1 METPKKKIKILLI
14 DSDEMMRIYFRDI
27 FWIHGRSD
35 TYEINM
41 ASSIKEAEKNI
52 GSEDTRPDTI
62 FLDITT
68 PASNENKNSS
78 DECLKNSLSFI
89 EKIKKDNKLSS
100 IKIIIFSNKKEDS
113 IKEEVEKLGV
123 DGFLEKG
130 EMMPKEIIDF
140 TDRFHEHNN

>member
-78 DECLKNSLSFI
+78 DECVKNALSFI
-89 EKIKKDNKLSS
+89 EKIKKDNELSS
-100 IKIIIFSNKKEDS
+100 IKIVIFSNKKEDS
-113 IKEEVEKLGV
+113 LKEEVKKLGV